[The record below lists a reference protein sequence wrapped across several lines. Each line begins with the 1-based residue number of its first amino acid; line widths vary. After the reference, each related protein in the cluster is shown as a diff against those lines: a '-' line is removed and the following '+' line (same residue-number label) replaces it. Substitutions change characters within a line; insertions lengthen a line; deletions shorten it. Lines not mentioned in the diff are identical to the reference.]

1 LVQCN
6 HKLLVTI
13 YYIKKIKGFVADL
26 SPHAVLIPLATSMYH
41 ILPTMIYL
49 KSAWYTSMIRLRWV

>member
-1 LVQCN
+1 
-6 HKLLVTI
+6 
-13 YYIKKIKGFVADL
+13 VADL